1 MLVKASFSA
10 SLKQPKKINNK
21 NRFKKVQF
29 FFSYWKDSEETNQDF
44 RIRVLN
50 TKGINIKDCNYTEVT
65 IN

>member
-21 NRFKKVQF
+21 NEFKIVKF
-29 FFSYWKDSEETNQDF
+29 FFSYWKDSEETDQEF
-44 RIRVLN
+44 RIRILN
-50 TKGINIKDCNYTEVT
+50 SKGIDIKDCNYTGVK